1 MSYAPPFTITTDI
14 LNLVAD
20 ISQQVGTL
28 QAQGN
33 APTPSFCAQRS
44 EDAESIRPCDYAQ
57 GDTLQAQGDTLQVQD
72 NAPTPSFCA
81 QRSEDAES
89 IREAT

>member
-57 GDTLQAQGDTLQVQD
+57 GDTLQAQGDTLQVQGDTLQTQD
-72 NAPTPSFCA
+72 N
-81 QRSEDAES
+81 EAEN
-89 IREAT
+89 